1 MKHQEI
7 ASIATSEGKERLTQ
21 QERVLQYLEEHGAIT
36 QKEALNELGVYRL
49 ASRIHNIKQAGIKVN
64 SQRIG
69 VRNRFGELC
78 HVSEYILGDRDDS

>member
-1 MKHQEI
+1 MKHI
-7 ASIATSEGKERLTQ
+7 ASIATPEGNQRLNQ

-49 ASRIHNIKQAGIKVN
+49 ASRIHNIKQRGIEVN

-78 HVSEYILGDRDDS
+78 HVSEYILGGSYDS